1 MPTRQRSRPKPQEAA
16 ELKLDDAHA
25 IAVLDKAVEYE
36 VIDEDKVP
44 DNKRQRLTAAAEQVD
59 LLIEAWTTG
68 GISPYSDDEE
78 KAEMGKAIQDI
89 LDIAGVEIDEDG
101 NVTYGDLPDLED
113 GGEADDDNEGGE
125 DGEAAFDIEDIIEG
139 YPELSAASRCKAI
152 DKLELDMDDDDDYNT
167 SVSIWEWEN
176 AQEKPSGRVMNYL
189 EEMWPAEGEGEA
201 PADDDEDAEAAGDGD
216 GEESEGGWEQP
227 WTKRDGAP
235 ADYDKMSA
243 VDVKKYLDKMLAK
256 DELSAELLQ
265 YVIDYE
271 TQREKPPTRKR
282 ILDHANKMMGDVEGE
297 GDNEPEADEEPP
309 ARAGRPTAA
318 RRTRTRTSRD
328 PDDQDDADD
337 AVARDDE
344 RDARRAAAEGEEE
357 EWDEE
362 ALLEYV
368 PGGLATAFVNAR
380 LHDKA
385 LEIAGLGEPGEWDG
399 EMPELPEDIATMDHD
414 ALSNLLADF
423 AVCLST
429 AYWFATKARIERIFY
444 DQIVEYMEAI
454 SVLESEESSEQKR
467 KADAATQPAVVVAK
481 ALAATATSDMH
492 RFQTMASNLKL
503 KHATVSRVG
512 GFVGD
517 EVEAEEQEQA
527 PRISSRGRAAGAERA
542 AGGARRQRPRRR

>member
-1 MPTRQRSRPKPQEAA
+1 MPTRQRSRPKPQEEA

-44 DNKRQRLTAAAEQVD
+44 DNKRQRLAAAAEQVD

-101 NVTYGDLPDLED
+101 NVTYGDLPDLD
-113 GGEADDDNEGGE
+113 GEPEADDDNEGDG
-125 DGEAAFDIEDIIEG
+125 DGEAAFDIEDIITG

-152 DKLELDMDDDDDYNT
+152 DKLELDMSDDDDYNT
-167 SVSIWEWEN
+167 SVAIWEWEN

-189 EEMWPAEGEGEA
+189 EEMWPAEGEEGE
-201 PADDDEDAEAAGDGD
+201 PEGDGDEDAEAAGDGD
-216 GEESEGGWEQP
+216 GEESSDWEQP
-227 WTKRDGAP
+227 WTKKDGAP

-243 VDVKKYLDKMLAK
+243 VDVKKYIDKLLAK
-256 DELSAELLQ
+256 DELSQELAQ
-265 YVIDYE
+265 YVRDYE
-271 TQREKPPTRKR
+271 EAREKPPTRKR
-282 ILDHANKMMGDVEGE
+282 ILDHIDKLIGDLEGGE
-297 GDNEPEADEEPP
+297 GEPEAEEEPP

-344 RDARRAAAEGEEE
+344 RDARRAAAEGDEE
-357 EWDEE
+357 EWDED
-362 ALLEYV
+362 ALLDYV

-380 LHDKA
+380 LHDKS

-399 EMPELPEDIATMDHD
+399 DMPELPEDIATMDHD
-414 ALSNLLADF
+414 TLSNLLADF

-429 AYWFATKARIERIFY
+429 ANWFATKARIERIFY

-454 SVLESEESSEQKR
+454 SVLDSQESSEQKR

-527 PRISSRGRAAGAERA
+527 PRLSTRGRAAGAERA
-542 AGGARRQRPRRR
+542 AGGTRRQRPRRR